1 MKIAVI
7 RDNII
12 KTGEHQVIF
21 PNVSFPPSGPSDQ
34 WLEENGVKKIN
45 AFKPYDQRTQ
55 KLVRVDPYLEGD
67 WVYIVKVMDKSP
79 EELSLDRESQAMNI
93 RSTRNK
99 LLSDS
104 DWTQVAD
111 APVDKPAWA
120 EYRQSLRN
128 ISEQEGFPWN
138 VEWPRAPGV
147 QILGE

>member
-12 KTGEHQVIF
+12 KIGEHQVVF

-45 AFKPYDQRTQ
+45 AFKPYDHRTQ
-55 KLVRVDPYLEGD
+55 KLVRVDPYVEGN
-67 WVYIVKVMDKSP
+67 WVYTVKVMDKSP
-79 EELSLDRESQAMNI
+79 DELALDRESQAMNI
-93 RSTRNK
+93 RSTRNR
-99 LLSDS
+99 LLTDS

-111 APVDKPAWA
+111 APVDKQAWGT
-120 EYRQSLRN
+120 YRQALRS
-128 ISEQEGFPWN
+128 ITEQEGFPWT
-138 VEWPRAPGV
+138 VQWPRSPTD